1 MERCTVCAL
10 ARCLHPCWRND
21 STVAVGGCHLTPFW
35 RCVPLRHKAATP
47 VGLVSLE
54 MCAAHSVCA
63 GGSASSWSSWAEDQS
78 YTVQRCASAGMEAG
92 TESQCLPERRGAG
105 LRLRVATGTGRGSKL
120 RAEGGKSVAKVPWF
134 CPLRTWERLPTARL
148 WRISSLASRR
158 RRGT

>member
-1 MERCTVCAL
+1 MDSVERCTVCAL

-78 YTVQRCASAGMEAG
+78 YTVQRCASAACMQRGIEAG
-92 TESQCLPERRGAG
+92 TEAQSHPERRDRAG
-105 LRLRVATGTGRGSKL
+105 FRLRVATGTGRGSKL
-120 RAEGGKSVAKVPWF
+120 RAEGGKSVAKSTVV
-134 CPLRTWERLPTARL
+134 L
-148 WRISSLASRR
+148 SASNL
-158 RRGT
+158 GAGADGKVAV